1 MGMGLQINGPGASQF
16 GLRQI
21 DKTTSGIAR
30 TQERLSSLLRINRA
44 ADDAAGLLI
53 SETFRAEVRELNEE
67 IRGIQTGVNLIQTAE
82 GALSGQSDAV
92 ARLKELAV
100 QASNGTLTDDQR
112 GALNEEAQQLL
123 EQIDQTAQN
132 TEFNGLRPLDGSTG
146 SITLDAEGSLDVQF
160 SESTVD
166 SLGLDDLDLST
177 QAGASAALGALDA
190 ASGQIS
196 QSAAALGA
204 QSNGLAAAADQR
216 SIQSLNL
223 QEADSHLRDLDIA
236 EAFIEQTRDR
246 LLLQG
251 ALSALAQGNLQNATV
266 ATLLGG

>member
-1 MGMGLQINGPGASQF
+1 MGLQVNGTGASQF

-21 DKTTSGIAR
+21 DKATTGLAR
-30 TQERLSSLLRINRA
+30 TQERLTSLLRINRA
-44 ADDAAGLLI
+44 ADDVAGLLI
-53 SETFRAEVRELNEE
+53 SETLRSQVREFNEE
-67 IRGIQTGVNLIQTAE
+67 VRGIQTGVNLIQTAE

-92 ARLKELAV
+92 ARLQELAV

-112 GALNEEAQQLL
+112 GALNDEAQQLL

-132 TEFNGLRPLDGSTG
+132 TEFNGLRPLDGSTS
-146 SITLDAEGSLDVQF
+146 SITLDAEGSLDIQF

-166 SLGLDDLDLST
+166 SLGLTDLDLST
-177 QAGASAALGALDA
+177 QAGASAALAGLEA
-190 ASGQIS
+190 ASDQIGQS
-196 QSAAALGA
+196 RAALGA
-204 QSNGLAAAADQR
+204 QTNGLAAAADQR
-216 SIQSLNL
+216 SLQSLNL
-223 QEADSHLRDLDIA
+223 QEAESHLRDLDVA

-246 LLLQG
+246 VLLEG